1 MDWTLA
7 LNRHSLAL
15 RQVIATLAAIFFNCS
30 AIEPVRSLPRYI
42 RIDLLRLLRPAESA
56 ARRLI
61 VIAARGMVLPPVR
74 PRKPGPNAY
83 WGRNGMGRLVRRV
96 VPLHKLPGAKP
107 APPRA
112 HCFPLLDPLAD
123 PTKRRPKRAR
133 RSVPRMSQPGVFDRQ
148 PVPPKPKPNDMIS
161 ALRVGQRLA
170 ALTRVLDD
178 LPKQAR
184 RYLRWCGRRERARAE
199 NRRHRQS
206 LMKPGT
212 PPGWLRPRR
221 NRTRHQVFEILDETH
236 SLALWSIERRDSS

>member
-15 RQVIATLAAIFFNCS
+15 RQVIATLAAIFINCS
-30 AIEPVRSLPRYI
+30 TIEPVRSLPRHV
-42 RIDLLRLLRPAESA
+42 RIDMLRLLRPAESA

-61 VIAARGMVLPPVR
+61 VIAARGLVLPTVR

-83 WGRNGMGRLVRRV
+83 WGRNALGRLVRRV
-96 VPLHKLPGAKP
+96 VPLHKLPGVKP
-107 APPRA
+107 APPRG
-112 HCFPLLDPLAD
+112 HSFPLLDPLAD

-133 RSVPRMSQPGVFDRQ
+133 HSVPRIAQPGVFDRR
-148 PVPPKPKPNDMIS
+148 PVPPKPKPSDLVDARRIF
-161 ALRVGQRLA
+161 QRLDT
-170 ALTRVLDD
+170 LTKVLDD

-184 RYLRWCGRRERARAE
+184 RYLRWCSRRERARAE

-212 PPGWLRPRR
+212 PPGWQRQKR
-221 NRTRHQVFEILDETH
+221 NRARHQVFDILDETH
-236 SLALWSIERRDSS
+236 GLALWSLERRDSS